1 MTDAEFVNTTFGST
15 YRGLDD
21 MDDGSLPQMDE
32 ETNGASRPP
41 PTPTNN
47 RNAAK
52 KRKTVVGDEIRD
64 TLASVATAVNALAER
79 INTPEPV
86 HILMNKVTIAVTS
99 CPFIPPQA
107 YVHVTK
113 YLAKDISMANLFFTY
128 NDQMKQQWY
137 EIHFLHGSSSSGH

>member
-1 MTDAEFVNTTFGST
+1 MTGAERSTIDVEAMMTDEEFVNTTFGST

-41 PTPTNN
+41 PTSTNN

-79 INTPEPV
+79 INTLEPV
-86 HILMNKVTIAVTS
+86 HILMNKVTTAVTS

-107 YVHVTK
+107 YVHVTE
-113 YLAKDISMANLFFTY
+113 YLPRIFLWPTY
-128 NDQMKQQWY
+128 FSPTMTK
-137 EIHFLHGSSSSGH
+137 